1 MCEDHEDCWTIFF
14 PLSKSL
20 SVILFFFAYQCHIGS
35 KSRSELLL
43 NPSCGQDLV
52 MIMAMMI
59 SVLHDVDV
67 KRGRHQQVQEHK
79 SISLSLVSLQ
89 FISNQQDPV
98 KALISYQ
105 PNPAVVTIQIISTG
119 FEASDISLKIDLISD
134 HWFMRDIRYF
144 LSIYLISYY

>member
-1 MCEDHEDCWTIFF
+1 MAE
-14 PLSKSL
+14 
-20 SVILFFFAYQCHIGS
+20 
-35 KSRSELLL
+35 
-43 NPSCGQDLV
+43 GQDLV

-67 KRGRHQQVQEHK
+67 NRGRHQQVHGHK
-79 SISLSLVSLQ
+79 SISLSSLVSLQ